1 MKNFTN
7 STTDFIFRLFASYIV
22 NCKFKINFIFWPV
35 LVPFSPPSIPT
46 HAELSPPHKRAFSLF
61 ITEIYWALV
70 KTGPELIICDES
82 HCIKNDKTSSSGGR
96 KRHLLPSTLATRGVN
111 TGYPDTGYPTLATQ
125 KADTDYPDT
134 GYLTL
139 AIPNL
144 LPLENGS

>member
-1 MKNFTN
+1 LYKKRQDIFFRWAK
-7 STTDFIFRLFASYIV
+7 TT
-22 NCKFKINFIFWPV
+22 P
-35 LVPFSPPSIPT
+35 
-46 HAELSPPHKRAFSLF
+46 
-61 ITEIYWALV
+61 
-70 KTGPELIICDES
+70 
-82 HCIKNDKTSSSGGR
+82 
-96 KRHLLPSTLATRGVN
+96 ATFD